1 MQLSL
6 FGINHTSA
14 PAGVRDAV
22 AMTAEEIG
30 DFVVQYRERID
41 AVQELVVLSTCHR
54 TELYMGAADTAA
66 AGKQLRDVV
75 CTFKGVE
82 HMHNGQYTFERE
94 GREAAKHLFR
104 VAAGLD
110 SLMIGEDQI
119 LGQVKDA
126 LAVAERC
133 GAPGSLLTRFFHAA
147 VHTGKRVRSETEIGR
162 GAVSIAY
169 AAVGMATKVFN
180 DLAQHSVAVVGAG
193 ETGRL
198 VGLHFRDQRPAQL
211 FVLNRT
217 FERARQLAEELGGR
231 ARPFDELAA
240 TLREVDVVVSATV
253 APEPVMSAEM
263 LAEVMRER
271 GGRPLV
277 AIDIASPGDI
287 DPAAGRLA
295 NLFLYDLDAL
305 GAITEH
311 NRAQRAK
318 EIPKAERIVDDEQ
331 RRFFRWYETL
341 AVTPVVRALRKSFE
355 EIGRR
360 EARKHGK
367 QFHRTDRETL
377 ERYTQALISKLLHH
391 PTLGLKDLDRS
402 TPEGFGKLAAM
413 RDLFRLDAD
422 GDGPGS
428 EGDGESR

>member
-1 MQLSL
+1 
-6 FGINHTSA
+6 
-14 PAGVRDAV
+14 
-22 AMTAEEIG
+22 
-30 DFVVQYRERID
+30 
-41 AVQELVVLSTCHR
+41 
-54 TELYMGAADTAA
+54 
-66 AGKQLRDVV
+66 
-75 CTFKGVE
+75 
-82 HMHNGQYTFERE
+82 
-94 GREAAKHLFR
+94 
-104 VAAGLD
+104 
-110 SLMIGEDQI
+110 
-119 LGQVKDA
+119 
-126 LAVAERC
+126 
-133 GAPGSLLTRFFHAA
+133 
-147 VHTGKRVRSETEIGR
+147 
-162 GAVSIAY
+162 
-169 AAVGMATKVFN
+169 
-180 DLAQHSVAVVGAG
+180 
-193 ETGRL
+193 
-198 VGLHFRDQRPAQL
+198 
-211 FVLNRT
+211 
-217 FERARQLAEELGGR
+217 
-231 ARPFDELAA
+231 
-240 TLREVDVVVSATV
+240 VVSATV

-318 EIPKAERIVDDEQ
+318 EIPKAERIVDEEQ
-331 RRFFRWYETL
+331 RRFFQWYETL

-402 TPEGFGKLAAM
+402 TQEGFGKLAAI
-413 RDLFRLDAD
+413 RELFRLDAD